1 MTHRW
6 IGRSYLPERHG
17 HRCRIVV
24 KGRGRAALVEFEDGY
39 RARTEVSLLRRLAR

>member
-6 IGRSYLPERHG
+6 IGRSYLPERWG
-17 HRCRIVV
+17 ERCRIVV

-39 RARTEVSLLRRLAR
+39 RARTEVSLLRRLA